1 LRSLRATVSP
11 IPELLP
17 VIRTTTLMLLLAADN
32 GGDLHLPSTGLLTY
46 AEFHLNPTFLLAD
59 PDPRDDG
66 DHQPTTPIAAD
77 AL

>member
-1 LRSLRATVSP
+1 
-11 IPELLP
+11 
-17 VIRTTTLMLLLAADN
+17 MLLLAADN